1 MSLAVSSTRQPR
13 NGEAGTTVAE
23 RSTATSS
30 SQHPT
35 SAQEAT
41 DSEPVSRAD
50 KPVTPAAGGAKQPPA
65 HHELHSG
72 HRLTKRYRLEECIT
86 RLDGFSS
93 WRAVDEKLRRAVGI
107 HALPADHERARAVLS
122 AARATALL
130 GDLRFVQVL
139 DAAEENGLVHV
150 IHEWLPDA
158 VPLSTVLHT
167 GPLDPHEAYALASQV
182 SQAMAAA
189 HRKDLAHLRLTPATV
204 LRTGPCQFRIRGLA
218 VDAALR
224 GITADDPRRADTEAI
239 GALLY
244 AALTQ
249 RWPYGDGAYGLN
261 GVAGLS
267 KGYRDSLATP
277 EQVRAGIH
285 RGLSELTM
293 RALDN
298 NGATAASQDPPFTT
312 PEELGKALAA
322 LPRIPPPDPTPSA
335 MVGFQHTT
343 FQRGTLATGRQ
354 PPSAPPARPAPGSPA
369 PPALPGRTGTAL
381 KWGVSALLIA
391 ALGLGSWQLAD
402 ALLKGDAPSDQ
413 PSPSDPPAAG
423 EEEEA
428 PPAPVEIVDI
438 TEFDPEGTGGGQNPE
453 MAPRAIDGD
462 LESAWQ
468 TKNYF
473 GPSFGNLKSG
483 VGLILDLGEVREISS
498 LSVQAFGDTTVE
510 FRAAPADAGAM
521 PNDLDAFT
529 TLASDTG
536 TALTLEAEES
546 IETQFVLVWLT
557 ELPQGDDGN
566 YRGAIADIGVVQ

>member
-1 MSLAVSSTRQPR
+1 M
-13 NGEAGTTVAE
+13 AE

-30 SQHPT
+30 TQHPA

-41 DSEPVSRAD
+41 NPETATSGEEAV
-50 KPVTPAAGGAKQPPA
+50 PPA
-65 HHELHSG
+65 ETAPPPAEPEPPRAGTAEDESVRKNPACHELHSG
-72 HRLTKRYRLEECIT
+72 HKLTKRYRLEECIT

-107 HALPADHERARAVLS
+107 HVLPADHERARAVLA

-158 VPLSTVLHT
+158 VPMSTVLHA
-167 GPLDPHEAYALASQV
+167 GPLDPHEAYVMASQV
-182 SQAMAAA
+182 SQALAAA

-204 LRTGPCQFRIRGLA
+204 LRTGPGQFRIRGLA

-224 GITADDPRRADTEAI
+224 GISAQDPRRADTEAI

-249 RWPYGDGAYGLN
+249 RWPYGEGAYGLS

-298 NGATAASQDPPFTT
+298 NGATAASQDPPLTT
-312 PEELGKALAA
+312 PEELGQALAA
-322 LPRIPPPDPTPSA
+322 LPRIPPPDPTPTA
-335 MVGFQHTT
+335 LVGYQHTT
-343 FQRGTLATGRQ
+343 FQRGTLAAGRQ
-354 PPSAPPARPAPGSPA
+354 PPVTPPAAAAAATSA

-402 ALLKGDAPSDQ
+402 ALLKGDPPPDQ
-413 PSPSDPPAAG
+413 PPSSSPPVSEEDPPTQG
-423 EEEEA
+423 
-428 PPAPVEIVDI
+428 PVEVAEVV
-438 TEFDPEGTGGGQNPE
+438 EFDPEGTGGGQNPE
-453 MAPRAIDGD
+453 TAPNAVDGD
-462 LESAWQ
+462 LASAWE
-468 TKNYF
+468 TKNYY

-483 VGLILDLGEVREISS
+483 VGLILDLGEPRDISS
-498 LSVQAFGDTTVE
+498 LTVQAEGDTSVE
-510 FRAAPADAGAM
+510 FRAAPSDAASM
-521 PNDLDAFT
+521 PTSLDAFT
-529 TLASDTG
+529 ALDADTG
-536 TALTLEAEES
+536 TTMTLEPEES

-557 ELPQGDDGN
+557 ELPQGNDGN
-566 YRGAIADIGVVQ
+566 YRGRITDVGVIQ